1 MISSFGSLLYFMAT
15 GLTLTHTRVAAEG
28 QFPSGCVGLSDV
40 EIPVFVNAH
49 GGGVSVPAGVG
60 KQEVLKARQHL
71 SGMRGDCKK
80 FFFGVHVAEE
90 AQGRTVNTQLHLHFI
105 QEIHQDAV
113 LE

>member
-1 MISSFGSLLYFMAT
+1 MAT

-80 FFFGVHVAEE
+80 KHKAG
-90 AQGRTVNTQLHLHFI
+90 QLTHSYIYILYKKSTKMLFWNEWAHFRF
-105 QEIHQDAV
+105 HRFTY
-113 LE
+113 LMH

>member
-1 MISSFGSLLYFMAT
+1 MISSFGSLLYFTAT

-80 FFFGVHVAEE
+80 FFLVFMLLRKHKSG
-90 AQGRTVNTQLHLHFI
+90 QLTHSYIYILYKKST
-105 QEIHQDAV
+105 
-113 LE
+113 